1 MAQDVYEGE
10 LRSKKRAGNEEVERL
25 RLFGDVRES
34 KETNAMHRAG
44 LGPED
49 LRQDNV
55 RAIATWQVG
64 RTTVPGI
71 AWPPPSASSSD
82 TVGTDEPQRRYQTFR
97 PARGEAAD
105 QEQRTMTDDDGR
117 RRATKMSEKCML
129 GDNAGVMPDQGS
141 GAFEDFCCG
150 KFAEEE

>member
-1 MAQDVYEGE
+1 MAQDVYESE

-34 KETNAMHRAG
+34 EETNAMHRAG

-82 TVGTDEPQRRYQTFR
+82 TVGTDESPKGGTRHSDSPGAKQLTS
-97 PARGEAAD
+97 GN
-105 QEQRTMTDDDGR
+105 GR
-117 RRATKMSEKCML
+117 
-129 GDNAGVMPDQGS
+129 
-141 GAFEDFCCG
+141 
-150 KFAEEE
+150 